1 MQITLM
7 ELFKITYR
15 YVLVIVFEE
24 LSEVLHRRVVIIE
37 SLTMAELSHPRLLEM
52 MSRANEF
59 RISYIYKE
67 NSTSSH
73 NAGTNLSLWEG

>member
-1 MQITLM
+1 MKDLKLCCTMHMNFL
-7 ELFKITYR
+7 
-15 YVLVIVFEE
+15 FEE

-37 SLTMAELSHPRLLEM
+37 SLTMAELSHPRLLEV

-67 NSTSSH
+67 NSASSH
-73 NAGTNLSLWEG
+73 NVVNTSLWEG